1 MIISDVVSLQRKQ
14 SDQIR
19 NNSLLSRTVLQD
31 KLDHMWEDDHM
42 CVIRRDNIY
51 WVTRSTLPLRG
62 AKLVMENNL
71 GEAFPKECLR
81 NDQIERLEKL
91 V

>member
-1 MIISDVVSLQRKQ
+1 MVISDVASLHRKQ

-19 NNSLLSRTVLQD
+19 NNSLLSRTVLQN
-31 KLDHMWEDDHM
+31 KLDHMWKDDHM

-81 NDQIERLEKL
+81 KDQIERLEKL

>member
-1 MIISDVVSLQRKQ
+1 MITNDVVSLQRKQ

-19 NNSLLSRTVLQD
+19 NNRLLSRTVLQN
-31 KLDHMWEDDHM
+31 KLDHMWEDDNM

-62 AKLVMENNL
+62 AKLVIENNL